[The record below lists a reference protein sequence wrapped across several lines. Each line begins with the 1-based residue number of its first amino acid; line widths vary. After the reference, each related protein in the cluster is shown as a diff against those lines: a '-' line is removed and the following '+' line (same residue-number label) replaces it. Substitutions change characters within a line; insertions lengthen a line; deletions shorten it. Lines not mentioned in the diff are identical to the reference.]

1 MATVEQANALA
12 LQQSSAGNL
21 DAATE
26 TCTQVL
32 DKDPMNAPALHT
44 LGLVAYMGRNYPT
57 AIEHISRSIRIDGT
71 NPQYFCNLGEA
82 RRRGGKAEESIQ
94 AFERSI
100 VLMPEFL
107 KAHLGLGNALRD
119 LKRYPEAIS
128 KFRIAL
134 AMNPNFAEAYH
145 YLGVTHVEQEQWAD
159 AIPLFRKAVGLRPN
173 YAEAMLSLANALE
186 HTGNAEEG
194 LEFYRKILER
204 DPNNITV
211 HNNVGN
217 VLKNMGRIDEAV
229 EHYQQAL
236 MVDPEHAPAHYN
248 LSRSQ
253 FGSDEG
259 ELARMEAL
267 LGDPKINDDQRV
279 NLHFALGKIYDD
291 LGDYEKAFGQFAD
304 GNRLD
309 TRGDPFNAK
318 NHATAVDRLINF
330 FSDRFFARRRGLGS
344 ESDVPVFIVGIPRS
358 GTTLVEQI
366 LSCHPQVHGA
376 GELDHIGKIVQ
387 SIPKQTGAPAS
398 FPEFAGVLDAVSA
411 CKLGEDYVALLR
423 AAGGSADRV
432 TDKMPGNFLNLGFI
446 ALLLTNAKIINC
458 RRIFQDVSLSCYF
471 QHFTNVMPF
480 SRNLKDLGSYC
491 RDYDRL
497 MKHWHKVL
505 PLDIM
510 DVHYEDVIA
519 DQEGMSRKI
528 VEFAGLEW
536 DDACLEFYKSDR
548 PVKTASS
555 WQVRQPLYST
565 SVARWQHYEPFLA
578 DLKTGLGDLWAKAP
592 AAPRKRKAAA
602 KKPAAKPAKPAAKA
616 KATAAAKGKTA
627 AKAKSPAKRKA
638 ATKRKAPAK

>member
-1 MATVEQANALA
+1 M
-12 LQQSSAGNL
+12 
-21 DAATE
+21 
-26 TCTQVL
+26 L

-44 LGLVAYMGRNYPT
+44 LGLVAHMGRNYPT

-82 RRRGGKAEESIQ
+82 LRRCGKAEESIQ

-119 LKRYPEAIS
+119 LKRDPEATS

-186 HTGNAEEG
+186 HTGNQEEG

-248 LSRSQ
+248 LSTTISGSICILRWARSTTI
-253 FGSDEG
+253 SAITKKP
-259 ELARMEAL
+259 LAILSRAT
-267 LGDPKINDDQRV
+267 GWIP
-279 NLHFALGKIYDD
+279 A
-291 LGDYEKAFGQFAD
+291 A
-304 GNRLD
+304 
-309 TRGDPFNAK
+309 FNAK
-318 NHATAVDRLINF
+318 NYATAVDRLINF
-330 FSDRFFARRRGLGS
+330 FSDRFFSRRRGLGS
-344 ESDVPVFIVGIPRS
+344 ESDVPLFIVGIPRS

-510 DVHYEDVIA
+510 NVHYEDIIA

-565 SVARWQHYEPFLA
+565 SVARWHI
-578 DLKTGLGDLWAKAP
+578 T
-592 AAPRKRKAAA
+592 
-602 KKPAAKPAKPAAKA
+602 
-616 KATAAAKGKTA
+616 
-627 AKAKSPAKRKA
+627 SPSW
-638 ATKRKAPAK
+638 PI